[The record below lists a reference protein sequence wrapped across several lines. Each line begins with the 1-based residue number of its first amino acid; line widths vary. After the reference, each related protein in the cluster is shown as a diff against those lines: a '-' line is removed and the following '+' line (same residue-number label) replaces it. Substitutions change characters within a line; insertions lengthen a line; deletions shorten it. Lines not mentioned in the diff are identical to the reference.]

1 MQIILS
7 MVINILG
14 IPWKL
19 NEILQRPDHCF
30 SQINIFGT
38 KDIWIVS
45 EQHWEISN
53 HLTQLPKTYA
63 KTKSILHLHQAYVL
77 YCIPTAQ
84 VQELQPWRYLSHWL
98 QLWSSRIWPI
108 IQIFKFQQKS
118 QLMPLDEPV
127 YWHII
132 ILINMSMQQLIL
144 HEGQLSRHLM
154 HKFPFMT
161 HAF

>member
-1 MQIILS
+1 

-45 EQHWEISN
+45 EQHWKISN

-84 VQELQPWRYLSHWL
+84 VQELQPWQYLSHWL
-98 QLWSSRIWPI
+98 QLWSSRKWPI
-108 IQIFKFQQKS
+108 HTNIQISAKES
-118 QLMPLDEPV
+118 IDASRWASLLTYNYCDYYV
-127 YWHII
+127 YASITSTW
-132 ILINMSMQQLIL
+132 
-144 HEGQLSRHLM
+144 R
-154 HKFPFMT
+154 T
-161 HAF
+161 T